1 MQGEDLMNA
10 AIEQLK
16 IAANQMKQQH
26 SSEAKMWQNTAHELQ
41 ATVDQLQIQIRE
53 LTKANAQMKATLDE
67 QTSELEQLRSVNE
80 SLTRTL
86 QQKEQTI
93 ANFVALNQSLKGLI
107 EQQETESTTSTY
119 MAYETPVS
127 KPAYQ
132 PTYQGK
138 PHIEPVQMSVRRA
151 APTPTTTIESPKPAA
166 SRSSLFIR
174 AAKQEL
180 TYSDFNQMITEI
192 NMYNRHQQTREDTI
206 ENVKKLL
213 CPAHSGLFDQFLP
226 MISGI

>member
-41 ATVDQLQIQIRE
+41 STVDQLQIQIRE

-132 PTYQGK
+132 SAYQPK
-138 PHIEPVQMSVRRA
+138 PHIEPVQMSVRRT
-151 APTPTTTIESPKPAA
+151 TPTANTTIESPKPAA